1 MRSVRVARRTLRGAL
16 LISAV
21 LISAVLMA
29 APSTRAQG
37 APVKRVTVTGLA
49 FDSLH
54 GVPLADAFVA
64 IAERSRSTTSDA
76 KGKFTF
82 DTLPPGTYTFAMQ
95 HAVFDSLGLS
105 GATTRVVITDGR
117 APVTLAV
124 PSFPTLWRAVCGD
137 IPVPTKDSGLVYGS
151 VRDAKAQKA
160 VAQASVEVSWLDLV
174 NLGTNKATGGVTQ
187 RRWRNET
194 QADARGGYAVCGVP
208 LNTQLRVRASY
219 LTNVTGSIDLAGSA
233 DQVRRRDLVIAGT
246 LAADSALRGAVTGT
260 ITNPAG
266 RPIAG
271 VRVILDDVSES
282 RSDSAGRF
290 MLRSVPTGSRQ
301 LDFAAIGMTPFSAS
315 VDVLSGDTAF
325 VTATLRTVTNLEAM
339 RTIASGSMSRS
350 AKAFEERRRLGFG
363 SVLDSTTIAR
373 RATLSAAFAGI
384 PGVIVENKSA
394 NGRRFNLFVQS
405 TGTGPCLATL
415 LIDGTQQLDSEFLNT
430 MRPSEIAAI
439 EVFQQ
444 RLTVPAELMR
454 TDPKCGVIAV
464 WTKNAFRR

>member
-1 MRSVRVARRTLRGAL
+1 MRHARHDGTRSVRVARRTLRGA
-16 LISAV
+16 V

-29 APSTRAQG
+29 APSARAQG
-37 APVKRVTVTGLA
+37 APVTRVTVTGLA

-54 GVPLADAFVA
+54 GVPLADAFVT

-76 KGKFTF
+76 KGTFTF

-95 HAVFDSLGLS
+95 HAAFDSLGLS

-117 APVTLAV
+117 TPVTLAV

-137 IPVPTKDSGLVYGS
+137 IPVPVKDSGLVYGS
-151 VRDAKAQKA
+151 IRDAKAQKA
-160 VAQASVEVSWLDLV
+160 VAQASVEVSWFDLV

-219 LTNVTGSIDLAGSA
+219 LTNATGSIDLAGSA
-233 DQVRRRDLVIAGT
+233 DRVRRRDLVIAGT
-246 LAADSALRGAVTGT
+246 LAADSSLRGAVTGT

-266 RPIAG
+266 MPIVG

-301 LDFAAIGMTPFSAS
+301 LDFAAIGMTPFSAT
-315 VDVLSGDTAF
+315 VDVMSGDTAF

-339 RTIASGSMSRS
+339 RTIASGAMSRS

-363 SVLDSTTIAR
+363 SALDSTTIAQ
-373 RATLSAAFAGI
+373 RATLSAAFAGRKLTLRLHS
-384 PGVIVENKSA
+384 PMKS
-394 NGRRFNLFVQS
+394 
-405 TGTGPCLATL
+405 
-415 LIDGTQQLDSEFLNT
+415 
-430 MRPSEIAAI
+430 
-439 EVFQQ
+439 
-444 RLTVPAELMR
+444 
-454 TDPKCGVIAV
+454 
-464 WTKNAFRR
+464 